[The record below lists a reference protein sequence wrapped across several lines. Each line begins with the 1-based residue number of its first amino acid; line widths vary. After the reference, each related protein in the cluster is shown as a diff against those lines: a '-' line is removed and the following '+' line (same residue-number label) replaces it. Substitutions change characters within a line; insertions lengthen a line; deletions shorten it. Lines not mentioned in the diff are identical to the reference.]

1 MQLFEQQLQQ
11 LKQANQIRQIPPLV
25 HDGAFIYKENQKM
38 LNLSGNDYLGLSYKR
53 DLQQEF
59 LALHSDNLP
68 LFSST
73 SSRLLTGNSP
83 EYQHLEESM
92 ALAFD
97 RESCLLFNTGYHA
110 NIGIIPALSDE
121 NTLIISDQ
129 LIHASLIDGI
139 RLSKATRL
147 RFAHNDY
154 EQLQQLLEENHQ
166 HYPLILI
173 VTESVFSMDG
183 DHADLTQLV
192 NIKKQYPNTLLY
204 VDEAHAIGV
213 YGQNGLGLAEEQGCI
228 ADIDL
233 LVGTFGKAM
242 ASVGAYLISSQ
253 LIRDTLINK
262 MRPLIFSTALPPLNI
277 AWTHFIF
284 NKLPKLQAQRQHLAH
299 ISAYLRTVFAEQFH
313 LPMPSQSCIVP
324 YIVGDNQKAIAL
336 AYALQQQG
344 YYCLPIRPPTV
355 PKGTARIRFSLNA
368 DMQQDTLDLLIHV
381 LKGLNNA

>member
-11 LKQANQIRQIPPLV
+11 LKQADQIRQIPPLV
-25 HDGAFIYKENQKM
+25 HDGAFIYRENQKM
-38 LNLSGNDYLGLSYKR
+38 LNLSGNDYLGLSYKK

-59 LALHSDNLP
+59 LAQHIDNLP

-83 EYQHLEESM
+83 EYQQLEDSM
-92 ALAFD
+92 AHAFG

-121 NTLIISDQ
+121 KTLIISDE

-147 RFAHNDY
+147 RFAHNNY
-154 EQLQQLLEENHQ
+154 GQLQQLLEDNHR
-166 HYPLILI
+166 HHHLIII

-183 DHADLTQLV
+183 DHADLAQLV
-192 NIKKQYPNTLLY
+192 NIKKQYSNTLLY

-213 YGQNGLGLAEEQGCI
+213 YGKNGLGLAEEQNCI
-228 ADIDL
+228 SDIDL

-253 LIRDTLINK
+253 LIRHTLINK
-262 MRPLIFSTALPPLNI
+262 MRSLIFSTALPPLNI

-284 NKLPKLQAQRQHLAH
+284 NKLPTLQKQRQHLAD
-299 ISAYLRTVFAEQFH
+299 ISAYLRNVFAEQFH

-324 YIVGDNQKAIAL
+324 YILGDNQKAIKL
-336 AYALQQQG
+336 AQALQQQG

-355 PKGTARIRFSLNA
+355 PKGTARIRFSLTA
-368 DMQQDTLDLLIHV
+368 DIQKATLDSLIQV
-381 LKGLNNA
+381 LKEFNNA